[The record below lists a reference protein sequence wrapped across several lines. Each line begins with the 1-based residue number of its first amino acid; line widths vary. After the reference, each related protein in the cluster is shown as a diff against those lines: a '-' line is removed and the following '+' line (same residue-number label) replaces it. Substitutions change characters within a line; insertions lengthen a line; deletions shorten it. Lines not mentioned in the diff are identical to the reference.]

1 MDQLEQA
8 RQMIDDVDAKMA
20 ELFER
25 RMEAVAQVIRYKR
38 EHGMPILDSGREKQV
53 IEKNTARL
61 SRQELKPYFEDFLK
75 AEMAL
80 SRQYQAAVLGRDT
93 VAYQGVE
100 GAFTHIA
107 LMHLFPRG
115 RALACA
121 SWSEVFAAVEEGRA
135 AHGVL
140 PFENSHA
147 GDVSDVLDLCYAH
160 RDLYVVDVYD
170 LPVSQNLLVLPGTKL
185 SEITDVYSHPQ
196 AIRQSEKFLKS
207 VGLPCHSWGNTATA
221 AKYVAETGDRTKAA
235 IASPE
240 TARLYGLEVLV
251 PNINT
256 DGDNTTRFIVI
267 GREKP
272 VDGNRF
278 SLLFTVDN
286 KPGTLAGL
294 IQIIAAAGFNMECIK
309 SRPRPGHPF
318 EYYFYTELVGSPNE
332 EAAQSLLNSLEAVCR
347 GVRLLGIYTR

>member
-8 RQMIDDVDAKMA
+8 RQLIDDVDARMA

-61 SRQELKPYFEDFLK
+61 NRQELKPYFEDFLK

-107 LMHLFPRG
+107 LMRLFPRG

-121 SWSEVFAAVEEGRA
+121 SWSEVFTAVEEGRA

-207 VGLPCHSWGNTATA
+207 LGLPCHSWGNTAMA

-251 PNINT
+251 PDINT

-286 KPGTLAGL
+286 KPGTLAGV

-332 EAAQSLLNSLEAVCR
+332 ESAQSLLNSLEAVCR